1 MKRKYWLLGV
11 VLSGCVAGVGFGLQ
25 PLSETYVGPYVQEQL
40 HTALNGT
47 VSYSSFHIG
56 WDGSVQ
62 MKDLVVDD
70 AKGQH
75 VLTADVLT
83 VSIQWLKVLQYPF
96 GQVSPDALLGTITV
110 ISPHVNVVQD
120 EQGQWNVLQLVKERE
135 SDSPS
140 QFSGLLQ
147 LEKGSISLFL
157 PQAEPLQLSDVNVT
171 VSGDGGHML
180 DGVVDAQL
188 GKDHIHSKLQWALDD
203 SGNRSFYVETPHL
216 DIAPIVS
223 RISLPSV
230 VSSMTGELTDMA
242 LTVTQRGGF
251 WYGEGG
257 LSFQNVGT
265 AIQDYRLTSGKGTVQ
280 IHGDVLFL
288 DGIEANVND
297 EHLRM
302 NGTVHHVFDEDPT
315 LHVKVGLKEWN
326 LASLGQ
332 LPLTGTITAD
342 ALLTGPVSNVKAS
355 ADIELRDVAY
365 EGITV
370 NRGKAHLSYGDQVIH
385 MGDAE
390 LSTQGGTVTGTGS
403 YHMDT
408 EDFSAQVEVQGV
420 SLYGVP
426 LEGLPS
432 VQGTVNGSLTIEGKQ
447 GAISN
452 INGSVHGHHI
462 EYQSILVDALDAS
475 LSWDGAQLI
484 VPYLNGTWGRGTFTG
499 SGQFGNGIFG
509 INLHGTN
516 IGLEQFNE
524 WSPKPLSGTVS
535 LEANL
540 QGSLENPTG
549 TIMIAGETLSYGTT
563 KFDRAFVKTKLE
575 DTTLHILEGDLEY
588 RKSTYNLD
596 GFIQLDGE
604 QTIDIK
610 GSAKDVRIEDVL
622 PNFTDIPMTGWLNTD
637 VHVQGTV
644 QRPQIE
650 GDLKAWDG
658 SAYGKLFTSI
668 EGNYTYHDGHL
679 HLPRLDISTY
689 GSSIIVDGDIQDKQ
703 LDINFV
709 GDAVPIEPFVRDAG
723 LNIVGYV
730 GAEGHLGG
738 TVDAPIFEGNVQS
751 DALQV
756 KDTTLHDIAG
766 SVYITPQVVH
776 LQGLTF
782 TGSGTSRYEVKG
794 GVQLE
799 NPKRLFGYVHVKD
812 GDLHQLLALTNA
824 QVPDVNG
831 KLQATIELGGT
842 SDSPRLDVKGTL
854 EDTTI
859 RDEVVGTATLD
870 LGYGGRTIDIR
881 TFKLPIKEGLIVG
894 KGKADLDGSTDI
906 QLVASKVP
914 VQTVLPLVTKNVNA
928 QGNWNFIIN
937 VHGLTKSPKV
947 EFSSEVEQAVINGIS
962 LDQLSILGTMEDQVV
977 NIQQGMIKKSDSSIK
992 VRGKLP
998 LGAFVTNEYV
1008 TDDMTKQFD
1017 VYVDM
1022 NEANLSVLP
1031 LMFKEVQSADGAI
1044 HGVVHVTGNSSNI
1057 LANGTVELAN
1067 GSMQLQSLKKPVTQL
1082 KGQLLFRGNHVD
1094 ITGST
1099 TMGKGNAGLSGNIGW
1114 MGSGITSYYGA
1125 LQMKGIEIGHAFYTG
1140 PLDGELYIVDKQD
1153 MPTLVGN
1160 IILHDVVASIPL
1172 TLESSDT
1179 SIPLGLDLTI
1189 DAKDNVRLY
1198 NPLLY
1203 DMFLQGKVKFEG
1215 TVGEP
1220 KASGKLSVNKGHV
1233 KYLKNRFKITE
1244 GQAKFVTG
1252 SIIPELNVRSM
1263 ANVKN
1268 YRISLQAEGP
1278 ATQMKLKLTSE
1289 PNLSERQI
1297 ISLLTFGRNV
1307 GNASGVTSEDANALL
1322 TSSLQ
1327 SLAFGYIE
1335 DVLQDTLGLDLV
1347 NITTGSLDGKDSRD
1361 LQEKNNFNVTIGKYV
1376 VPDLMVTL
1384 TRGLKNDHVS
1394 YGFQYDI
1401 NRSVSATGW
1410 INNENKRYL
1419 GAQWRYR
1426 F

>member
-1 MKRKYWLLGV
+1 MKRKYWLLGI

-96 GQVSPDALLGTITV
+96 GQVSPDALLGTIT
-110 ISPHVNVVQD
+110 ITSPHVNVVQD

-140 QFSGLLQ
+140 QFSGLLR

-171 VSGDGGHML
+171 VLGDGGRML

-223 RISLPSV
+223 RISLPSAV
-230 VSSMTGELTDMA
+230 RFMTGELTDMA

-265 AIQDYRLTSGKGTVQ
+265 TIQDYRLTSGKGTLQ

-315 LHVKVGLKEWN
+315 LHVNVGLKEWN
-326 LASLGQ
+326 LASFAQ
-332 LPLTGTITAD
+332 LPMTGTITAD
-342 ALLTGPVSNVKAS
+342 ALLIGPVSNVKAS
-355 ADIELRDVAY
+355 ADVELRDVAY
-365 EGITV
+365 EGMTV

-385 MGDAE
+385 VEDAE

-408 EDFSAQVEVQGV
+408 EDFSAQLEVQDV

-426 LEGLPS
+426 LEGLLS
-432 VQGTVNGSLTIEGKQ
+432 VQGTVSGSLTIEGKQ

-475 LSWDGAQLI
+475 ISWDGTQLV
-484 VPYLNGTWGRGTFTG
+484 VPYMNGTWGRGIFTG
-499 SGQFGNGIFG
+499 SGRFGNGIFG

-524 WSPKPLSGTVS
+524 WSPKPLGGTVS

-549 TIMIAGETLSYGTT
+549 TVMIAGETLSYGTT

-575 DTTLHILEGDLEY
+575 DNTLHILEGDLEY
-588 RKSTYNLD
+588 RKSTYDLD
-596 GFIQLDGE
+596 GFIRLDGA
-604 QTIDIK
+604 IDIK

-650 GDLKAWDG
+650 GHLKAWDG
-658 SAYGKLFTSI
+658 SVYGKLFSSI
-668 EGNYTYHDGHL
+668 EGVYTYHDGHL

-689 GSSIIVDGDIQDKQ
+689 GASIIVDGDIQDKQ

-723 LNIVGYV
+723 LNMVGYV

-751 DALQV
+751 DTLQV

-1008 TDDMTKQFD
+1008 ADDVNKQFD

-1022 NEANLSVLP
+1022 NEANLSALP

-1044 HGVVHVTGNSSNI
+1044 HGVVHVTGNLSNI

-1082 KGQLLFRGNHVD
+1082 KGQLAFRGNHVD

-1114 MGSGITSYYGA
+1114 MGPSITSYYGA

-1140 PLDGELYIVDKQD
+1140 PLDGELYIVNKQD
-1153 MPTLVGN
+1153 MPTLVGA

-1179 SIPLGLDLTI
+1179 SIPLGLDLTV

-1278 ATQMKLKLTSE
+1278 ATQMRLKLTSE

-1401 NRSVSATGW
+1401 NRSISATGW

>member
-1 MKRKYWLLGV
+1 MKRKYWLLGIA
-11 VLSGCVAGVGFGLQ
+11 LSGCVAGVGFGLQ

-110 ISPHVNVVQD
+110 TSPHVNVVQD

-140 QFSGLLQ
+140 QFSGLLRS
-147 LEKGSISLFL
+147 EKGSISLFL

-171 VSGDGGHML
+171 VLGDGGRML

-223 RISLPSV
+223 RISLPSA

-265 AIQDYRLTSGKGTVQ
+265 TIQDYRLTSGKGTLQ

-315 LHVKVGLKEWN
+315 LHVNVGLKEWN
-326 LASLGQ
+326 LASFSQ

-499 SGQFGNGIFG
+499 SGRFGNGIFG

-524 WSPKPLSGTVS
+524 WSPKPLGGTVS

-596 GFIQLDGE
+596 GFIQLDGA
-604 QTIDIK
+604 IDIK

-650 GDLKAWDG
+650 GHLKAWDG

-668 EGNYTYHDGHL
+668 EGAYTYHNGHL

-756 KDTTLHDIAG
+756 KDTTLHDITG

-799 NPKRLFGYVHVKD
+799 NPKHLFGYVHVKD

-854 EDTTI
+854 ENTTI
-859 RDEVVGTATLD
+859 RDEVVGTATVD
-870 LGYGGRTIDIR
+870 VGYGGRTIDIR

-1044 HGVVHVTGNSSNI
+1044 HGVVHVTGNLSNI

-1082 KGQLLFRGNHVD
+1082 KGQLAFRGNHVD

-1203 DMFLQGKVKFEG
+1203 DMFLQGNVKFEG

-1278 ATQMKLKLTSE
+1278 ATQMRLKLTSE

-1401 NRSVSATGW
+1401 NRSISATGW

>member
-1 MKRKYWLLGV
+1 MKRKHWILGI

-70 AKGQH
+70 AKGQQ
-75 VLTADVLT
+75 VLTADALT

-96 GQVSPDALLGTITV
+96 GNVSPDALLGTITV
-110 ISPHVNVVQD
+110 TSPHINVVQD

-140 QFSGLLQ
+140 QFSGLLR
-147 LEKGSISLFL
+147 LEKGTISLFL
-157 PQAEPLQLSDVNVT
+157 PHAEPLQLADVNVT
-171 VSGDGGHML
+171 VLGDGGHML
-180 DGVVDAQL
+180 DGIVDAQL
-188 GKDHIHSKLQWALDD
+188 GKDHIHSKIQWALDN

-216 DIAPIVS
+216 DIASIVS
-223 RISLPSV
+223 RISLPTT
-230 VSSMTGELTDMA
+230 VSPVTGELTDVA
-242 LTVTQRGGF
+242 LTLTQRGGF

-257 LSFQNVGT
+257 LSFRNVGT
-265 AIQDYRLTSGKGTVQ
+265 TLQDYRLTAGKGTLQ

-288 DGIEANVND
+288 EGIETNVND
-297 EHLRM
+297 EHLRVK
-302 NGTVHHVFDEDPT
+302 GTIHHTFDEDPT
-315 LHVKVGLKEWN
+315 LQVSVGLKEWN
-326 LASLGQ
+326 LSSFGQ
-332 LPLTGTITAD
+332 LPVSGYVTAD
-342 ALLTGPVSNVKAS
+342 ALLTGPISNVKAS
-355 ADIELRDVAY
+355 ADVEVRDIAY
-365 EGITV
+365 EGLTV
-370 NRGKAHLSYGDQVIH
+370 NRGKGHISYGDQVIH
-385 MGDAE
+385 VEDAE
-390 LSTQGGTVTGTGS
+390 LSAQGGTVSGTGS
-403 YHMDT
+403 YHIDT
-408 EDFSAQVEVQGV
+408 EDFSAQIEAQNV
-420 SLYGVP
+420 SLYG
-426 LEGLPS
+426 LPIDGMPA
-432 VQGTVNGSLTIEGKQ
+432 VQGTVNGSLTVEGHK
-447 GAISN
+447 GSISN
-452 INGSVHGHHI
+452 VAGSVRGRHI
-462 EYQSILVDALDAS
+462 GYESILVDTLDAS
-475 LSWDGAQLI
+475 ISWDGTDLV
-484 VPYLNGTWGRGTFTG
+484 VPYMNGTWGRGTFTG
-499 SGQFGNGIFG
+499 NGRLGNGTVS

-516 IGLEQFNE
+516 IGLEQLNR
-524 WSPKPLSGTVS
+524 WSSKPLGGTVS
-535 LEANL
+535 VEANV
-540 QGSLENPTG
+540 QGALDNLTG
-549 TIMIAGETLSYGTT
+549 NVTIAGDTLSYGET
-563 KFDRAFVKTKLE
+563 KFDRGLVKAKLE
-575 DTTLHILEGDLEY
+575 DNTLHVLEGDLEY
-588 RKSTYNLD
+588 RKSTYNL
-596 GFIQLDGE
+596 GGYIHLDDD
-604 QTIDIK
+604 QTMDIK

-622 PNFTDIPMTGWLNTD
+622 PNFTDIPMTGWINTD
-637 VHVQGTV
+637 IHVQGTV
-644 QRPQIE
+644 QEPQIK
-650 GDLKAWDG
+650 GHLKAWDG
-658 SAYGKLFTSI
+658 SVYGKLFTSI
-668 EGNYTYHDGHL
+668 EGAYTYENGHL
-679 HLPRLDISTY
+679 HLPRLDISSY
-689 GSSIIVDGDIQDKQ
+689 GASIIVDGDVQDKQ

-709 GDAVPIEPFVRDAG
+709 GDVVPIEPFVRDAG
-723 LNIVGYV
+723 VNMVGYV

-738 TVDAPIFEGNVQS
+738 TIDAPIFEGAVQS
-751 DALQV
+751 DAMQV

-766 SVYITPQVVH
+766 SVYITPKVIH

-794 GVQLE
+794 GIQLE
-799 NPKRLFGYVHVKD
+799 NPKRLFGYVRVQD
-812 GDLHQLLALTNA
+812 GDLHQLLALGNVN
-824 QVPDVNG
+824 VPDVNG

-842 SDSPRLDVKGTL
+842 SDSPRLDVKGSL
-854 EDTTI
+854 ENTTI
-859 RDEVVGTATLD
+859 RDEVVGTATVD
-870 LGYGGRTIDIR
+870 IGYGGRTIDIR
-881 TFKLPIKEGLIVG
+881 TFKLPIKEGLIGG

-914 VQTVLPLVTKNVNA
+914 VQTVLPLVTQNVNA

-937 VHGLTKSPKV
+937 VHGPTKSPKV

-1008 TDDMTKQFD
+1008 TDDASKQFD

-1022 NEANLSVLP
+1022 NEANLSALA
-1031 LMFKEVQSADGAI
+1031 LMFKEVQSAEGAI
-1044 HGVVHVTGNSSNI
+1044 RGGVHVTGNSSNI

-1114 MGSGITSYYGA
+1114 MGPSITSYYGA
-1125 LQMKGIEIGHAFYTG
+1125 LQMKGIEIAHDFYTG

-1153 MPTLVGN
+1153 MPTLVGA
-1160 IILHDVVASIPL
+1160 ISLHDVVGSIPL
-1172 TLESSDT
+1172 TFESSET

-1189 DAKDNVRLY
+1189 DAKENVRLY

-1220 KASGKLSVNKGHV
+1220 KASGKLSVNKGYV

-1376 VPDLMVTL
+1376 VPDLMLTV
-1384 TRGLKNDHVS
+1384 TRGLKNDHLS

-1401 NRSVSATGW
+1401 NRSISATGW
-1410 INNENKRYL
+1410 INNEHKRYL

>member
-1 MKRKYWLLGV
+1 MKRKHWLLGV

-25 PLSETYVGPYVQEQL
+25 PLGETYVGPYVQEQL

-70 AKGQH
+70 AKGQP

-110 ISPHVNVVQD
+110 TSPHVNVVQD

-140 QFSGLLQ
+140 QFSGLLR

-157 PQAEPLQLSDVNVT
+157 PQAEPLQLSDVDVT
-171 VSGDGGHML
+171 VLGDGGRML
-180 DGVVDAQL
+180 EGVIDAQL

-223 RISLPSV
+223 RISLPSA

-315 LHVKVGLKEWN
+315 LDVKVGLKEWN
-326 LASLGQ
+326 LSSFGQ

-355 ADIELRDVAY
+355 GDVEVRDIAY

-385 MGDAE
+385 VRDAE

-524 WSPKPLSGTVS
+524 WSPKPLGGTVS

-549 TIMIAGETLSYGTT
+549 MVMIAGETLSYGTT

-596 GFIQLDGE
+596 GFIQLDGA
-604 QTIDIK
+604 IDIK

-650 GDLKAWDG
+650 GHLKAWDG

-668 EGNYTYHDGHL
+668 EGAYTYHNGHL

-756 KDTTLHDIAG
+756 KDTTLHDITG

-859 RDEVVGTATLD
+859 RDEMVGTATLD

-1125 LQMKGIEIGHAFYTG
+1125 LQMKGIEIAHAFYTG

-1153 MPTLVGN
+1153 MPTLVGA
-1160 IILHDVVASIPL
+1160 ITLHDVVASIPL
-1172 TLESSDT
+1172 SFESSDT

-1376 VPDLMVTL
+1376 VPDLMITL

-1401 NRSVSATGW
+1401 NRSISATGW

>member
-1 MKRKYWLLGV
+1 MKRKHWLLGV
-11 VLSGCVAGVGFGLQ
+11 VLSGCVAGIGFGLQ

-62 MKDLVVDD
+62 MKDLSVED
-70 AKGQH
+70 AKGQS
-75 VLTADVLT
+75 VFTADVLT

-110 ISPHVNVVQD
+110 TSPHVNVVQD

-140 QFSGLLQ
+140 QFSGLLR

-171 VSGDGGHML
+171 VSGDGGRML
-180 DGVVDAQL
+180 DGVLDAQL

-223 RISLPSV
+223 RISLPSA

-265 AIQDYRLTSGKGTVQ
+265 AIQDYRLTSGKGTLQ

-302 NGTVHHVFDEDPT
+302 SGTVHHVFDEDPT

-326 LASLGQ
+326 LASFSQ

-355 ADIELRDVAY
+355 ADVELRDVAY

-370 NRGKAHLSYGDQVIH
+370 NRGKGHLFYGDQVVQV
-385 MGDAE
+385 GDVE
-390 LSTQGGTVTGTGS
+390 LSTQGGIVTGTGS

-408 EDFSAQVEVQGV
+408 EDFSAQVEAQNV
-420 SLYGVP
+420 SLYGLP
-426 LEGLPS
+426 LEGVPS
-432 VQGTVNGSLTIEGKQ
+432 VQGTVSGSLTIEGRQ
-447 GAISN
+447 GSISQ

-462 EYQSILVDALDAS
+462 EYQSILVDTLDAS
-475 LSWDGAQLI
+475 VFWDGTELV

-499 SGQFGNGIFG
+499 SGRFGNGTFG
-509 INLHGTN
+509 IHLHGTN

-524 WSPKPLSGTVS
+524 WSPKPLGGTVS

-540 QGSLENPTG
+540 QGSLGNPTG
-549 TIMIAGETLSYGTT
+549 TVMIAGETLSYGTT

-575 DTTLHILEGDLEY
+575 DTTLYILEGDLEY

-596 GFIQLDGE
+596 GFIQLDDE

-650 GDLKAWDG
+650 GHLKAWDG
-658 SAYGKLFTSI
+658 SVYGKLFSSI
-668 EGNYTYHDGHL
+668 EGAYTYHDGHL

-723 LNIVGYV
+723 LNMVGYV

-751 DALQV
+751 DAMQV
-756 KDTTLHDIAG
+756 KDTTLHDITG
-766 SVYITPQVVH
+766 FVYITPQVVH

-1008 TDDMTKQFD
+1008 TNDMTKQFD

-1022 NEANLSVLP
+1022 NGANLSVLP

-1114 MGSGITSYYGA
+1114 MGFGITSYYGA
-1125 LQMKGIEIGHAFYTG
+1125 LQMKGIEIAHAFYTG

-1153 MPTLVGN
+1153 MPTLVGA
-1160 IILHDVVASIPL
+1160 ITLHDVVASIPL
-1172 TLESSDT
+1172 SFESSDT

-1401 NRSVSATGW
+1401 NRSISATGW

>member
-75 VLTADVLT
+75 VLTADALT

-110 ISPHVNVVQD
+110 TSPHVNVVQD
-120 EQGQWNVLQLVKERE
+120 EQGQWNVLQLVKERK

-140 QFSGLLQ
+140 QFSGLLR

-171 VSGDGGHML
+171 VSGDGGRML

-223 RISLPSV
+223 RISLPSA

-265 AIQDYRLTSGKGTVQ
+265 TIQDYRLTSGKGTVQ

-288 DGIEANVND
+288 DGIEANVN
-297 EHLRM
+297 EEYLRM

-326 LASLGQ
+326 LASFDQ
-332 LPLTGTITAD
+332 LPMTGYITAD

-355 ADIELRDVAY
+355 ADVELRDVAY

-385 MGDAE
+385 IGDVE
-390 LSTQGGTVTGTGS
+390 LNVQGGTVRGTSS

-408 EDFSAQVEVQGV
+408 EDFSAQVEARNV
-420 SLYGVP
+420 SLYGLPVG
-426 LEGLPS
+426 GLPS
-432 VQGTVNGSLTIEGKQ
+432 VQGTVSGSLTIEGKQ

-452 INGSVHGHHI
+452 INGSVHGQYI

-499 SGQFGNGIFG
+499 SGRFGNDTFG

-524 WSPKPLSGTVS
+524 WSPKPLGGTVS

-549 TIMIAGETLSYGTT
+549 TVMIAGETLSYGTT

-575 DTTLHILEGDLEY
+575 DKILHILEGDMEY

-596 GFIQLDGE
+596 GFIQLDGA
-604 QTIDIK
+604 IDIK

-637 VHVQGTV
+637 IHVQGTL
-644 QRPQIE
+644 QRLQIE
-650 GDLKAWDG
+650 GHLKAWDG
-658 SAYGKLFTSI
+658 SVYGKLFTSI
-668 EGNYTYHDGHL
+668 EGTYTYHDGHL

-689 GSSIIVDGDIQDKQ
+689 GSSIIVDGDIQDKH

-709 GDAVPIEPFVRDAG
+709 GDAVPIEPFVRDTG
-723 LNIVGYV
+723 LNMVGYV

-738 TVDAPIFEGNVQS
+738 TVDAPIFEGKVQS
-751 DALQV
+751 DAMQV

-766 SVYITPQVVH
+766 SLYITPQVVH

-799 NPKRLFGYVHVKD
+799 NPKRLFGYVRVRD

-824 QVPDVNG
+824 RVPDLNG

-854 EDTTI
+854 EHTTI
-859 RDEVVGTATLD
+859 RDEVVGTATVD
-870 LGYGGRTIDIR
+870 IGYGGRTINIR

-894 KGKADLDGSTDI
+894 KGKADLDGATDI

-914 VQTVLPLVTKNVNA
+914 VQTVLPLVTQDVKA

-1008 TDDMTKQFD
+1008 SDDMTKQFD

-1031 LMFKEVQSADGAI
+1031 LMFKEVQTADGAI

-1067 GSMQLQSLKKPVTQL
+1067 GSMKLQSLKKPVTQL

-1094 ITGST
+1094 MTGST

-1114 MGSGITSYYGA
+1114 KGSGITSYYGA
-1125 LQMKGIEIGHAFYTG
+1125 LQMKGIEIGHEFYTG

-1153 MPTLVGN
+1153 MPTLVGA
-1160 IILHDVVASIPL
+1160 ITLHDVVGSIPL
-1172 TLESSDT
+1172 SFESSDT

-1189 DAKDNVRLY
+1189 NAKDNVRLY

-1203 DMFLQGKVKFEG
+1203 DMFLQGKVTFAG

-1220 KASGKLSVNKGHV
+1220 KASGKLSVNKGYV
-1233 KYLKNRFKITE
+1233 KYLNNRFKITE
-1244 GQAKFVTG
+1244 GQAKFASG

-1278 ATQMKLKLTSE
+1278 ATQMKLKLSSE

-1297 ISLLTFGRNV
+1297 ISLLTFGRSV
-1307 GNASGVTSEDANALL
+1307 GNTSGVTADDANALL

-1327 SLAFGYIE
+1327 SLAFGYVE
-1335 DVLQDTLGLDLV
+1335 DVLQDTLGLDMV
-1347 NITTGSLDGKDSRD
+1347 NFTTGSLDGKDSRD
-1361 LQEKNNFNVTIGKYV
+1361 LKEKTNLNVTIGKYV
-1376 VPDLMVTL
+1376 VPDLMITL
-1384 TRGLKNDHVS
+1384 SSGLNNTQLA

-1401 NRSVSATGW
+1401 NRSISATGW

>member
-1 MKRKYWLLGV
+1 MKGKHWLLGI

-62 MKDLVVDD
+62 MKDLSVED
-70 AKGQH
+70 AKGQS
-75 VLTADVLT
+75 VLTADALT

-96 GQVSPDALLGTITV
+96 GQISPDALVGTITV
-110 ISPHVNVVQD
+110 SSPHVNVVQD
-120 EQGQWNVLQLVKERE
+120 ETGQWNILQLVKER
-135 SDSPS
+135 DSEEPS
-140 QFSGLLQ
+140 QFSGLLRV
-147 LEKGSISLFL
+147 ENGTISLFL
-157 PQAEPLQLSDVNVT
+157 PQATPLLLSDVNGT
-171 VSGDGGHML
+171 VLGDGGHML
-180 DGVVDAQL
+180 EGVVDAHI
-188 GKDHIHSKLQWALDD
+188 GKDQIHSKIQWALDG
-203 SGNRSFYVETPHL
+203 SGDRSFYVETPHL

-223 RISLPSV
+223 RISLPSA
-230 VSSMTGELTDMA
+230 VSSMTGDLTDVA

-265 AIQDYRLTSGKGTVQ
+265 TIQDHRLTSGKGSLQ

-288 DGIEANVND
+288 DGIETNVND
-297 EHLRM
+297 EYLRV
-302 NGTVHHVFDEDPT
+302 NGTIHHIFDEDPT
-315 LHVKVGLKEWN
+315 LQLSVGLKEWN
-326 LASLGQ
+326 LASQ
-332 LPLTGTITAD
+332 LPMTGYITAD
-342 ALLTGPVSNVKAS
+342 ALVTGHVSNVKAS
-355 ADIELRDVAY
+355 ADVEVRDITY
-365 EGITV
+365 EGMTV
-370 NRGKAHLSYGDQVIH
+370 NRGKGHLSYGDQVIH
-385 MGDAE
+385 VRDAE
-390 LSTQGGTVTGTGS
+390 LNMQGGTVKGTGS
-403 YHMDT
+403 YHIDT
-408 EDFSAQVEVQGV
+408 KDFLAQLNLQNV
-420 SLYGVP
+420 SLYGLP
-426 LEGLPS
+426 LGGQSS
-432 VQGTVNGSLTIEGKQ
+432 VQGSVSGDLTVEGQ
-447 GAISN
+447 GGAISN
-452 INGSVHGHHI
+452 VVGSVRGRQI
-462 EYQSILVDALDAS
+462 GYQSILVDALDAS
-475 LSWDGAQLI
+475 LSWDGTELV

-499 SGQFGNGIFG
+499 SGRLGNGTFG
-509 INLHGTN
+509 IHLHGTN

-524 WSPKPLSGTVS
+524 WSPKPLGGTVS

-549 TIMIAGETLSYGTT
+549 TVMIAGETLSYGTT

-575 DTTLHILEGDLEY
+575 DNTLHILEGDLEY
-588 RKSTYNLD
+588 RKSTYDLD

-604 QTIDIK
+604 QAIGIK

-637 VHVQGTV
+637 VHVQGTI

-650 GDLKAWDG
+650 GHLKAWDG
-658 SAYGKLFTSI
+658 SVYGKLFSSI
-668 EGNYTYHDGHL
+668 EGAYTYHDGHL

-709 GDAVPIEPFVRDAG
+709 GDAVPIEPFVRDTG
-723 LNIVGYV
+723 LHMVGYI

-751 DALQV
+751 DSMQV
-756 KDTTLHDIAG
+756 QDTTLHDIAG

-998 LGAFVTNEYV
+998 LGAFVTNAYV

-1082 KGQLLFRGNHVD
+1082 KGQLAFRGNHVD

-1125 LQMKGIEIGHAFYTG
+1125 LQMKGIEIAHAFYTG

-1153 MPTLVGN
+1153 MPTLVGA
-1160 IILHDVVASIPL
+1160 ITLHDVVASIPL
-1172 TLESSDT
+1172 SFESSDT

-1376 VPDLMVTL
+1376 VPDLMITL

-1401 NRSVSATGW
+1401 NRSISATGW
-1410 INNENKRYL
+1410 INNENKHYL

>member
-1 MKRKYWLLGV
+1 MKRKYWLLGI

-110 ISPHVNVVQD
+110 TSPHVNVVQD

-140 QFSGLLQ
+140 QFSGLLR

-171 VSGDGGHML
+171 VLGDGGHIL

-223 RISLPSV
+223 RISLPSA

-265 AIQDYRLTSGKGTVQ
+265 TLQDYRLTSGKGTLQ
-280 IHGDVLFL
+280 IHGDLLFL

-315 LHVKVGLKEWN
+315 LHVNVGLKEWN
-326 LASLGQ
+326 LASFGQ
-332 LPLTGTITAD
+332 LPVTGYITAD

-385 MGDAE
+385 MGDEE

-499 SGQFGNGIFG
+499 SGRFGNGIFG

-524 WSPKPLSGTVS
+524 WSPKPLGGTVS

-596 GFIQLDGE
+596 GFIQLDGA
-604 QTIDIK
+604 IDIK

-650 GDLKAWDG
+650 GHLKAWDG
-658 SAYGKLFTSI
+658 SAYGKLFSSI
-668 EGNYTYHDGHL
+668 EGAYTYHDGHL

-751 DALQV
+751 DTMQV
-756 KDTTLHDIAG
+756 KDTTLHDITG

-831 KLQATIELGGT
+831 KLQASIELGGT

-854 EDTTI
+854 EDATI

-1153 MPTLVGN
+1153 MSTLVGN

>member
-1 MKRKYWLLGV
+1 MKRKHWILGI

-70 AKGQH
+70 AKGQQ
-75 VLTADVLT
+75 VLTADALT

-96 GQVSPDALLGTITV
+96 GNVSPDALLGTITV
-110 ISPHVNVVQD
+110 TSPHVNVVQD
-120 EQGQWNVLQLVKERE
+120 DQGQWNVLQLMKERE

-140 QFSGLLQ
+140 QFSGLVR

-157 PQAEPLQLSDVNVT
+157 PHVEPLQLADVNIT
-171 VSGDGGHML
+171 VLGDGGHML

-188 GKDHIHSKLQWALDD
+188 GKDHIHSKIQWALDD
-203 SGNRSFYVETPHL
+203 SGERSFYVETPHL

-223 RISLPSV
+223 RLSLPRT
-230 VSSMTGELTDMA
+230 VSPMTGELTDVA
-242 LTVTQRGGF
+242 VTLTQRGGF

-265 AIQDYRLTSGKGTVQ
+265 TIQDYRLTAGKGTLQ

-288 DGIEANVND
+288 EGIETNVND
-297 EHLRM
+297 EHFRVS
-302 NGTVHHVFDEDPT
+302 GTIHHVFDEDPT
-315 LHVKVGLKEWN
+315 LDVSVGLKEWN
-326 LASLGQ
+326 LASFRQ
-332 LPLTGTITAD
+332 LPMTGFVTAD

-355 ADIELRDVAY
+355 ADVEVRDITY

-370 NRGKAHLSYGDQVIH
+370 NRGKGHVSYGDQVIYV
-385 MGDAE
+385 DDTE
-390 LSTQGGTVTGTGS
+390 LSAQGGTVSGTGS
-403 YHMDT
+403 YHIDT
-408 EDFSAQVEVQGV
+408 EDFSAQVEVQNV
-420 SLYGVP
+420 SLYGLP
-426 LEGLPS
+426 IDGIPS
-432 VQGTVNGSLTIEGKQ
+432 VQGTVNGSLTVEGRE
-447 GAISN
+447 GSISN
-452 INGSVHGHHI
+452 IVGTVSGRHI
-462 EYQSILVDALDAS
+462 GYESILVDTLDAS
-475 LSWDGAQLI
+475 VSWDGTELV
-484 VPYLNGTWGRGTFTG
+484 VPYMNGNWGRGTFTG
-499 SGQFGNGIFG
+499 SGRLGNGTFG

-524 WSPKPLSGTVS
+524 WSPKPLDGTVS
-535 LEANL
+535 VEANL

-549 TIMIAGETLSYGTT
+549 TVMIAGETLSYGTT
-563 KFDRAFVKTKLE
+563 KFDRGLIKTKL
-575 DTTLHILEGDLEY
+575 DDNTLTILEGELEY
-588 RKSTYNLD
+588 RKSTYDLD

-604 QTIDIK
+604 QTMDIK

-622 PNFTDIPMTGWLNTD
+622 STFTDIPMTGWLNTD
-637 VHVQGTV
+637 IHVQGTL
-644 QRPQIE
+644 QQPEIE
-650 GDLKAWDG
+650 GHLKAWDG

-723 LNIVGYV
+723 LHMVGYV

-738 TVDAPIFEGNVQS
+738 TVDAPVFEGVVQS
-751 DALQV
+751 DTMQV
-756 KDTTLHDIAG
+756 KDSTLHDIAG
-766 SVYITPQVVH
+766 TVYITPKVVH

-794 GVQLE
+794 GIQLE
-799 NPKRLFGYVHVKD
+799 NPKRLFGYVRVQD
-812 GDLHQLLALTNA
+812 GDLHQLLALGNVN
-824 QVPDVNG
+824 VPGVNG

-842 SDSPRLDVKGTL
+842 SDSPRLDVKGSL

-859 RDEVVGTATLD
+859 RDEVVGTATVD
-870 LGYGGRTIDIR
+870 IGYGGRTIDIR
-881 TFKLPIKEGLIVG
+881 TFKLPIKEGFIVG

-914 VQTVLPLVTKNVNA
+914 VQTILPLVTQEVNA
-928 QGNWNFIIN
+928 QGNWNFIVN
-937 VHGLTKSPKV
+937 VHGPTKSPKV
-947 EFSSEVEQAVINGIS
+947 EFSSEVEQPVINGIS

-1008 TDDMTKQFD
+1008 SDDMTKQFD

-1067 GSMQLQSLKKPVTQL
+1067 GTMQLQSLKKPVTQL

-1114 MGSGITSYYGA
+1114 MGPSITSYYGA
-1125 LQMKGIEIGHAFYTG
+1125 LQMKGIEIAHAFYTG

-1153 MPTLVGN
+1153 MPTLVGA
-1160 IILHDVVASIPL
+1160 ISLHDVVGSIPL
-1172 TLESSDT
+1172 TFESSET

-1189 DAKDNVRLY
+1189 DAKENVRLY

-1220 KASGKLSVNKGHV
+1220 KASGKLSVNKGYV

-1335 DVLQDTLGLDLV
+1335 DVLQDILGLDLV

-1376 VPDLMVTL
+1376 VPDLMLTV
-1384 TRGLKNDHVS
+1384 TRGLKNDHLS

-1401 NRSVSATGW
+1401 NRSISATGW

>member
-1 MKRKYWLLGV
+1 MKRKYWLLGI

-47 VSYSSFHIG
+47 ISYSSFHIG

-120 EQGQWNVLQLVKERE
+120 EQGQWNVLQLVKERQ

-140 QFSGLLQ
+140 QFSGLLR

-171 VSGDGGHML
+171 VLGDGGRML
-180 DGVVDAQL
+180 DGVIDAQL
-188 GKDHIHSKLQWALDD
+188 GKDPIHSKLQWALDD

-216 DIAPIVS
+216 DMAPIVS
-223 RISLPSV
+223 RISLPSA

-265 AIQDYRLTSGKGTVQ
+265 AIQDYRLTSGKGTLQ
-280 IHGDVLFL
+280 IHGDLLFL

-315 LHVKVGLKEWN
+315 LHVNVGLKGWN
-326 LASLGQ
+326 LASFSQ
-332 LPLTGTITAD
+332 LPVTGTITAD

-355 ADIELRDVAY
+355 ADVELRDVAY

-370 NRGKAHLSYGDQVIH
+370 NRGKGHLSYGDQVIH
-385 MGDAE
+385 LEDAE

-408 EDFSAQVEVQGV
+408 EDFLAQLEVQDV

-432 VQGTVNGSLTIEGKQ
+432 VHGTVSGSLTIEGKQ

-462 EYQSILVDALDAS
+462 EYQSISVDALDAS

-499 SGQFGNGIFG
+499 SGRFGKGTFG
-509 INLHGTN
+509 INLHGIN

-524 WSPKPLSGTVS
+524 WSPKPLGGTVS

-549 TIMIAGETLSYGTT
+549 TVMIAGETLSYGTT

-575 DTTLHILEGDLEY
+575 DNTLHILEGDLEY
-588 RKSTYNLD
+588 RKSTYDLD
-596 GFIQLDGE
+596 GFIRLDGE

-650 GDLKAWDG
+650 GHLKAWDG
-658 SAYGKLFTSI
+658 SAYGKLFSSI
-668 EGNYTYHDGHL
+668 EGAYTYHDGHL

-751 DALQV
+751 DTMQV
-756 KDTTLHDIAG
+756 KDTTLHDITG

-1008 TDDMTKQFD
+1008 TNDMTKQFD

-1114 MGSGITSYYGA
+1114 MGFGITSYYGA
-1125 LQMKGIEIGHAFYTG
+1125 LQMKGIEIAHAFYTG

-1153 MPTLVGN
+1153 MPTLVGA
-1160 IILHDVVASIPL
+1160 ITLHDVVASIPL
-1172 TLESSDT
+1172 SFESSDT

-1327 SLAFGYIE
+1327 SLAFSYIE

-1401 NRSVSATGW
+1401 NRSISATGW

>member
-1 MKRKYWLLGV
+1 MKRKHWLLGV
-11 VLSGCVAGVGFGLQ
+11 VLSGCVAGIGFGLQ

-62 MKDLVVDD
+62 MKDLSVED
-70 AKGQH
+70 AKGQP
-75 VLTADVLT
+75 VFTADVLT

-110 ISPHVNVVQD
+110 TSPHVNVVQD

-140 QFSGLLQ
+140 QFSGLLR

-171 VSGDGGHML
+171 VLGDGGRML

-223 RISLPSV
+223 RISLPSA

-265 AIQDYRLTSGKGTVQ
+265 TIQDYRLTSGKGTLQ

-302 NGTVHHVFDEDPT
+302 DGTVHHVFDEDPT
-315 LHVKVGLKEWN
+315 LHVNVGLKEWN
-326 LASLGQ
+326 LASFSQ

-499 SGQFGNGIFG
+499 SGRFGNGIFG

-524 WSPKPLSGTVS
+524 WSPKPLGGTVS

-596 GFIQLDGE
+596 GFIQLDGA
-604 QTIDIK
+604 IDIK

-650 GDLKAWDG
+650 GHLKAWDG

-668 EGNYTYHDGHL
+668 EGAYTYHNGHL

-756 KDTTLHDIAG
+756 KDTTLHDITG

-799 NPKRLFGYVHVKD
+799 NPKHLFGYVHVKD

-854 EDTTI
+854 ENTTI
-859 RDEVVGTATLD
+859 RDEVVGTATVD
-870 LGYGGRTIDIR
+870 VGYGGRTIDIR

-1044 HGVVHVTGNSSNI
+1044 HGVVHVTGNLSNI

-1082 KGQLLFRGNHVD
+1082 KGQLAFRGNHVD

-1203 DMFLQGKVKFEG
+1203 DMFLQGNVKFEG

-1278 ATQMKLKLTSE
+1278 ATQMRLKLTSE

-1401 NRSVSATGW
+1401 NRSISATGW

>member
-1 MKRKYWLLGV
+1 MKRKHWLVGI
-11 VLSGCVAGVGFGLQ
+11 VLSGCVGVVGFGLQ

-70 AKGQH
+70 AKGQQ
-75 VLTADVLT
+75 VLTADALT

-110 ISPHVNVVQD
+110 TSPHVNVVQD
-120 EQGQWNVLQLVKERE
+120 EHGQWNVLQLVKERE

-140 QFSGLLQ
+140 QFSGLLR

-157 PQAEPLQLSDVNVT
+157 PQAEPLQLSDVDVT
-171 VSGDGGHML
+171 VLGDGGHML

-188 GKDHIHSKLQWALDD
+188 GKEHIHSKLQWALDD
-203 SGNRSFYVETPHL
+203 SGARSFYIETPHL

-223 RISLPSV
+223 RISLPSE
-230 VSSMTGELTDMA
+230 VSPMTGELTDVA
-242 LTVTQRGGF
+242 LTLTQRGGF

-265 AIQDYRLTSGKGTVQ
+265 TIQDYRLTSGKGTVQ

-315 LHVKVGLKEWN
+315 LHVNVGLKEWN
-326 LASLGQ
+326 LASFDQ
-332 LPLTGTITAD
+332 LPMTGYITAD

-355 ADIELRDVAY
+355 GDVELRDVAY

-385 MGDAE
+385 VEDAE
-390 LSTQGGTVTGTGS
+390 LSAQGGTVRGTSS

-408 EDFSAQVEVQGV
+408 EDFSAQLGVQDV
-420 SLYGVP
+420 SLYGLP

-432 VQGTVNGSLTIEGKQ
+432 VQGIVSGSLTIEGKQ
-447 GAISN
+447 GAIAN

-499 SGQFGNGIFG
+499 SGRFGNGTFG

-524 WSPKPLSGTVS
+524 WSPKPLGGTVS

-549 TIMIAGETLSYGTT
+549 TVMIAGETLSYGTT

-575 DTTLHILEGDLEY
+575 DTNLHILEGDMEY
-588 RKSTYNLD
+588 RKSTYDLE

-604 QTIDIK
+604 QTVDIK

-622 PNFTDIPMTGWLNTD
+622 PNFADIPMTGWLNTD
-637 VHVQGTV
+637 IHMQGTL
-644 QRPQIE
+644 QHLQIE
-650 GDLKAWDG
+650 GHLKAWDG
-658 SAYGKLFTSI
+658 SAYGKLFSSI
-668 EGNYTYHDGHL
+668 EGAYTYHDGHL

-738 TVDAPIFEGNVQS
+738 TVDAPIFEGKVQS
-751 DALQV
+751 DTMQV
-756 KDTTLHDIAG
+756 KDTTLHDITG

-799 NPKRLFGYVHVKD
+799 NPKRLFGYVRVRD
-812 GDLHQLLALTNA
+812 GDLHQLLALTNVK
-824 QVPDVNG
+824 VPDVNG

-854 EDTTI
+854 EHTTI
-859 RDEVVGTATLD
+859 RDEVVGTATVD
-870 LGYGGRTIDIR
+870 IGYGGRTINIR

-894 KGKADLDGSTDI
+894 KGKADLDGATDI

-914 VQTVLPLVTKNVNA
+914 VQTVLPLVTQDVKA

-1008 TDDMTKQFD
+1008 SDDMTKQFD

-1067 GSMQLQSLKKPVTQL
+1067 GSMKLQSLKKPVTQL

-1094 ITGST
+1094 MTGST

-1114 MGSGITSYYGA
+1114 KGSGITSYYGA
-1125 LQMKGIEIGHAFYTG
+1125 LQMKGIEIGHEFYTG
-1140 PLDGELYIVDKQD
+1140 PLDGELYIVDKQG
-1153 MPTLVGN
+1153 MPTLVGA
-1160 IILHDVVASIPL
+1160 ITLHDVVASIPL
-1172 TLESSDT
+1172 SFESSDT

-1203 DMFLQGKVKFEG
+1203 DMFLQGKVTFEG

-1220 KASGKLSVNKGHV
+1220 KASGKLSVNKGYV
-1233 KYLKNRFKITE
+1233 KYLNNRFKITE
-1244 GQAKFVTG
+1244 GQAKFATG

-1263 ANVKN
+1263 ANVKS

-1278 ATQMKLKLTSE
+1278 ATQMKLKLSSE

-1297 ISLLTFGRNV
+1297 ISLLTFGRSV
-1307 GNASGVTSEDANALL
+1307 GNTSGVTAEDANALL
-1322 TSSLQ
+1322 TSSLK
-1327 SLAFGYIE
+1327 SLAFGYVE
-1335 DVLQDTLGLDLV
+1335 DVLQDTLGLDMV
-1347 NITTGSLDGKDSRD
+1347 NFTTGSLDGKDSRD
-1361 LQEKNNFNVTIGKYV
+1361 LKEKTNLNVTIGKYV
-1376 VPDLMVTL
+1376 VPDLMITL
-1384 TRGLKNDHVS
+1384 SSGLNNNQLA

-1401 NRSVSATGW
+1401 NRSISATGW